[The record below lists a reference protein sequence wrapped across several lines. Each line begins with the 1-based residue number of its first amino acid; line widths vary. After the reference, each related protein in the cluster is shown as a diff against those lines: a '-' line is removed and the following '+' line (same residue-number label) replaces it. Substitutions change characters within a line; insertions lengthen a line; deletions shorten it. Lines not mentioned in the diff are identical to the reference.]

1 MIVYGYTV
9 IKQQGEK
16 MRSIDENRFFREA
29 TLRICSSLDIEKS
42 LSSCFQFIREYTPAG
57 YLSLIKY
64 HYETGTVETVA
75 DTHIESF
82 PDVPEKIILP
92 PEAQQKV
99 QDEWIDLRVRR
110 IDNISDHVVLS
121 VLGKVFTDDD
131 RSTII
136 IDDLSALV
144 IDLMLEGK
152 EVGVITV
159 VNDGL
164 RKFTSEDVR
173 LLTLLNE
180 PFSIALTNGLRYREL
195 LNLKNLLSDDNQFL
209 KEELW
214 QLACSNVVG
223 ADSGLKGVMD
233 LAKQVAPLN
242 SPVLLLG
249 ETGTGKE
256 VVAGAIHSLS
266 SRKNGP
272 FIKVNCGAI
281 PETMMDSE
289 LFGHEKGAFTG
300 AVNQKRGRFERSHKG
315 TIFLD
320 EIGELHPEV
329 QVRLLRVLQE
339 KEIERVGGTET
350 IKVDI
355 RVIAATHCDLESLM
369 AEGKFREDLYFRL
382 KIFPIVIPPL
392 RNRTEDIP
400 SLVHHFLQKK
410 SKEMQLSDIP
420 SLSATASRLLTAY
433 SWPGNVRELENA
445 IERELILNR
454 GAPLEFN
461 NIEPT
466 KKAIDVPPDRQL
478 NSDTFNLNQIMKK
491 HIENALEAAG
501 GKVEGK
507 GGAAE
512 LLSIN
517 PRTLRHRM
525 RKIGVSFGRKSA
537 QQ

>member
-1 MIVYGYTV
+1 
-9 IKQQGEK
+9 